1 MTQDEP
7 LTTLRLYGLD
17 ELLTEEDDPRL
28 WAAVVAQHW
37 PRPDDPKLKQRAIDD
52 VPRFSF
58 GIGQVKEDNSP
69 GSKRRRVLITKQ
81 YWLFER
87 VDVEHFRPVQG
98 KAELPHFILDISR
111 PSVKTDLALVKW
123 GGNPAPLV
131 GYGGTT
137 VWKRQPDGSWVDT
150 GEIVMQWRS

>member
-1 MTQDEP
+1 MTPDYP
-7 LTTLRLYGLD
+7 LATLRLYGLD
-17 ELLTEEDDPRL
+17 ELLTEADDPRL
-28 WAAVVAQHW
+28 WAAAVAQHW
-37 PRPDDPKLKQRAIDD
+37 PRPDDPKVKQRAIDD

-58 GIGQVKEDNSP
+58 GVGQIQKDNSP
-69 GSKRRRVLITKQ
+69 GSSRSPVLITKE

-87 VDVEHFRPVQG
+87 VDGEHFRPVQG